1 MVRISIVL
9 RTMLLVALAL
19 AVAACGPSVSGS
31 GGGTEDYPSEDIRL
45 IVQAEAGGTS
55 DLTART
61 AAGIAE
67 KKLGTNIVVE
77 NRPGAAGSIAMKQV
91 ASAQPDGY
99 TLGYLPVEV
108 SMLQYLGYD
117 VKPSDYA
124 MIAQGVQVPATLTV
138 RADSP
143 YETMEDFVRAAKEQP
158 NQMSVGNSGP
168 GSIWHAATGAV
179 EQEAG
184 VELDERGF
192 VKTDDYLRTTAP
204 NIWSVGD
211 VAGKLQFTHAAD
223 EMGRIAVGNAFGSF
237 RQRRFRSERTPWVTF
252 TSPEVG
258 RVGLS
263 EEEAAERFDGAAQVA
278 FLPMTEVDRAVAA
291 DETDGFLKVVTGPR
305 WPVGGLAG
313 GRIVGATVMCST
325 GGELIHEFAL
335 AIRSGMFPARMALTT
350 HAYPTW
356 SMGVQKVIGQF
367 FLDIE
372 GRKAEPARAG
382 GSLRS

>member
-19 AVAACGPSVSGS
+19 AVAACGPSVGGS
-31 GGGTEDYPSEDIRL
+31 GGETEDYPSEDIRL

-184 VELDERGF
+184 VELEPVPFDGGAPAAAALIAGDLDAVTVGVGEVLPG
-192 VKTDDYLRTTAP
+192 VEAGDLRTLAVLDEKPAPQLPEVPTAKE
-204 NIWSVGD
+204 
-211 VAGKLQFTHAAD
+211 AGYEVEVLAWGGFGAPADTPEAVIDELNKAFREAVESEDYTQALAETGNQAAYKGP
-223 EMGRIAVGNAFGSF
+223 EEFASYARSQAEVFGRIIPDLEIS
-237 RQRRFRSERTPWVTF
+237 Q
-252 TSPEVG
+252 
-258 RVGLS
+258 
-263 EEEAAERFDGAAQVA
+263 Q
-278 FLPMTEVDRAVAA
+278 
-291 DETDGFLKVVTGPR
+291 
-305 WPVGGLAG
+305 
-313 GRIVGATVMCST
+313 
-325 GGELIHEFAL
+325 
-335 AIRSGMFPARMALTT
+335 
-350 HAYPTW
+350 
-356 SMGVQKVIGQF
+356 
-367 FLDIE
+367 
-372 GRKAEPARAG
+372 
-382 GSLRS
+382 